1 MKLLYD
7 DEENREEKLRENELQ
22 CTRDYEFLSELH
34 NHTINMWKMI
44 LYWKKRREMCFT
56 TPFLQLDI
64 EKVIRSI
71 NKTSIY
77 FEEKINKHAFLREK
91 SKNIGKTILFQVKDT
106 AGIIEF
112 LKDLKKESLRNR
124 HWIQIFN
131 IMKAPH
137 LKNSKT
143 FTIVNLKEVY
153 IQNFQAEI

>member
-71 NKTSIY
+71 NKTSLY

-112 LKDLKKESLRNR
+112 V
-124 HWIQIFN
+124 
-131 IMKAPH
+131 P
-137 LKNSKT
+137 
-143 FTIVNLKEVY
+143 
-153 IQNFQAEI
+153 